1 MGVSADVAKVR
12 AVFWILGIERMIKSI
27 RYKCI
32 PCRKMYG
39 KLMSQVMAPLPVD
52 RLKPAPPWYSSA
64 VDIFGPLSIKG
75 EVNKRSSGKGYG
87 VIFTCLL
94 TRAVYVDIAT
104 DYSTDAFLLV
114 FK

>member
-1 MGVSADVAKVR
+1 
-12 AVFWILGIERMIKSI
+12 
-27 RYKCI
+27 
-32 PCRKMYG
+32 MYG

-75 EVNKRSSGKGYG
+75 EFNKRSSGKGYG

-94 TRAVYVDIAT
+94 TRAVYIDIAT

-114 FK
+114 FKRFASLRGYPRKVFSDRGSQLVAASKE